1 MGGLVLGFFDDL
13 ISFKI
18 DWLHYDFLE
27 ILLVGVTRLLC
38 LREWSLL
45 VETVKHIQ
53 GFFDGISVGIK

>member
-13 ISFKI
+13 ISFKV

-45 VETVKHIQ
+45 VETVKHI
-53 GFFDGISVGIK
+53 